1 MITISDINGFS
12 KKGIRENNED
22 YIIYST
28 DFILPTQTRVIVLCD
43 GMGGHGHGEVASK
56 IVAESV
62 FETLAHSS
70 KDFSAGDLQYALDNA
85 LITLNNV
92 DTYNDSKKMGTTLVV
107 AVINNNNVLVGHVG
121 DSRCYLFDENCIK
134 KFRTKDHSKVAEAVE
149 AEILTEEE
157 AFTSQYKNILTR
169 SVMAGKMDVKIDI
182 DRLDVNNKDSLL
194 LCTDGIVDALRDDE
208 LAAIL
213 VNRNVDEALSMIDSV
228 CGEKSHDNYSVI
240 IADLHKEPDK
250 TRCIGTNVLQGGTSD
265 NFESDVDGSQKL
277 DDSFKESVYNES
289 RYQSKDIKRFLLC
302 VSVGFVLALLLCG
315 ITAFFAFKRLDKI
328 TKEKE
333 RLWCGYRNKTSQMI
347 KSVCSQTSD
356 SDSVILKQKLLYKYE
371 KIDSIYFHKP
381 VKQIK

>member
-1 MITISDINGFS
+1 
-12 KKGIRENNED
+12 
-22 YIIYST
+22 
-28 DFILPTQTRVIVLCD
+28 
-43 GMGGHGHGEVASK
+43 MGGHGHGEVASK

-70 KDFSAGDLQYALDNA
+70 KEFSADDLQYALDNA

-182 DRLDVNNKDSLL
+182 DRLDVNNKDRLL

-213 VNRNVDEALSMIDSV
+213 VNRNVEEALSMIDSV

-240 IADLHKEPDK
+240 IADLHKEPET
-250 TRCIGTNVLQGGTSD
+250 TRCIGTNVLQGGTSV
-265 NFESDVDGSQKL
+265 NFESDVDGSQKI

-356 SDSVILKQKLLYKYE
+356 SDTVILKQKLLYEYE